1 MLINALYPAI
11 VNILSWAILGE
22 SITVSGIVGILLVTS
37 SCVWTQAGNN

>member
-37 SCVWTQAGNN
+37 SCVWTQADNN